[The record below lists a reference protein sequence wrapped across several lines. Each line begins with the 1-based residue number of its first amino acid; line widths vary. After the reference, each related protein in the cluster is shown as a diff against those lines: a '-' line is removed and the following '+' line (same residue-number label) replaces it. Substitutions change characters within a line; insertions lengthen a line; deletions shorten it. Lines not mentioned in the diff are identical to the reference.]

1 MTSKF
6 QIPIFAKTK
15 QSIWNRLDCELL
27 LSYFKHTYKINLLN
41 LCHLFQ
47 EWHKEQSCCDN
58 NHDDTQDSE
67 EEENIKEGC
76 LISKDIF
83 YLVPSSKK

>member
-1 MTSKF
+1 MIESVQRTM
-6 QIPIFAKTK
+6 
-15 QSIWNRLDCELL
+15 
-27 LSYFKHTYKINLLN
+27 YTYKINKIGN

-67 EEENIKEGC
+67 EEEENIKEGC

-83 YLVPSSKK
+83 YLVPLSKQ

>member
-1 MTSKF
+1 MIESV
-6 QIPIFAKTK
+6 QITILTK
-15 QSIWNRLDCELL
+15 LIW
-27 LSYFKHTYKINLLN
+27 IGN

-67 EEENIKEGC
+67 EEEENIKEGC

-83 YLVPSSKK
+83 YLVPFSKK